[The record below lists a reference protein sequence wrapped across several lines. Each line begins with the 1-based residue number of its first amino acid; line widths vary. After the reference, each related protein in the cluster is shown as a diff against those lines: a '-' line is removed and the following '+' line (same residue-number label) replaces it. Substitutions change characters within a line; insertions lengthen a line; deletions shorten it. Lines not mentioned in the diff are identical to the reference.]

1 MSRAAENGSRP
12 IVYPVPYRTYAG
24 HKADVIDLAWSKA
37 NFLLSASIDKTVRL
51 WYEWMSTRK
60 QTEPRPL
67 HSPLLPPGPSLS
79 APPLRLAYSG
89 WLPNCSFSSHF
100 SFA

>member
-1 MSRAAENGSRP
+1 MRLRLPIAHLHIRAIALPPSPFGSRPFFSFVAASTSRAAENGSRP

-51 WYEWMSTRK
+51 WYEWMSTHTHTIRP
-60 QTEPRPL
+60 PR
-67 HSPLLPPGPSLS
+67 
-79 APPLRLAYSG
+79 
-89 WLPNCSFSSHF
+89 
-100 SFA
+100 

>member
-1 MSRAAENGSRP
+1 MSGASALQSLTCTFVPSFALRFASVFSFFFAASMCRAAENGSRP

-51 WYEWMSTRK
+51 WFE
-60 QTEPRPL
+60 
-67 HSPLLPPGPSLS
+67 
-79 APPLRLAYSG
+79 
-89 WLPNCSFSSHF
+89 
-100 SFA
+100 

>member
-51 WYEWMSTRK
+51 WFE
-60 QTEPRPL
+60 
-67 HSPLLPPGPSLS
+67 
-79 APPLRLAYSG
+79 
-89 WLPNCSFSSHF
+89 
-100 SFA
+100 